1 MGGQIMECDNLHM
14 FMCGAMKGSLF
25 WLNEACSGD
34 PVENSTRD
42 RTISYAPRHKC
53 LTPQVLNSIML

>member
-25 WLNEACSGD
+25 WLKEACSGD
-34 PVENSTRD
+34 PVET
-42 RTISYAPRHKC
+42 H
-53 LTPQVLNSIML
+53 